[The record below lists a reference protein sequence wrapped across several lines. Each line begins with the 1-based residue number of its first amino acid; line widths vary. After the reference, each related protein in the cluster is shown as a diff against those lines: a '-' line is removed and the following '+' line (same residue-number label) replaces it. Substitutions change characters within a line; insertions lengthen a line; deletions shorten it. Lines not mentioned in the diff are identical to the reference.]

1 MHDTLAYFELAMR
14 DRQRELLAEAR
25 RIGQARSAR
34 SDLRLVHD
42 GTPAR
47 DRTVLTT
54 VGRPGVTLALA
65 PRRPKEIV
73 ADCAEMVADC
83 VERVAAWRR
92 AAASVGRSLVT
103 VGRRL
108 EQVGRSA

>member
-1 MHDTLAYFELAMR
+1 MNDTLAYLELAVR
-14 DRQRELLAEAR
+14 ERQRELLSEAR
-25 RIGQARSAR
+25 RLGQARTAR
-34 SDLRLVHD
+34 SDVRLVHD

-54 VGRPGVTLALA
+54 AGRPGVSLALA
-65 PRRPKEIV
+65 PRRPKEFV
-73 ADCAEMVADC
+73 SDCAEVLADCA
-83 VERVAAWRR
+83 ERVAAWRR